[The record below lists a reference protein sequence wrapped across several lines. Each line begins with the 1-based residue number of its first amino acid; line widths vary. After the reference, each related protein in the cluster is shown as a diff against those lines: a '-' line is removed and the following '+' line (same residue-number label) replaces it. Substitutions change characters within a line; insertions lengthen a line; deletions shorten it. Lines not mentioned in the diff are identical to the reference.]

1 MRRAC
6 RRLPARARGL
16 GLRAGPEGAGFCP
29 ALSPARS
36 PTRGRSSVPP
46 APQAKP
52 GQAKPSGAPGKQAA
66 KAKMK
71 AKAAQAGKLRNSAKG
86 KVPKSAL
93 GKVGKG
99 PGVLPPGPGCALEG
113 GDLEAGDLEGG
124 DLEGGDLEAGLG
136 TRVRHS

>member
-6 RRLPARARGL
+6 RRLPSRARGL

-66 KAKMK
+66 KAK

-99 PGVLPPGPGCALEG
+99 PGVLPPGPGCALE
-113 GDLEAGDLEGG
+113 EG